1 MIYKTFKLAFPQTL
15 PILAGFWFVGLAY
28 GLYMHVSGFSFVYP
42 MLMSLIIF
50 GGSLEFITVAMLL
63 SPFSPVGAFVIALL
77 VQARHL
83 FYGIS
88 MLDKYKGL
96 GLKKYYLIFGM
107 CDESFS
113 LNFTAKIPEGVDR
126 GWYYFFI
133 TFLNHF
139 YWVSGSTV
147 GALIGDVVHLNTKGL
162 EFVMT
167 ALFVVIFVEQ
177 FLNDKE
183 KINGFIGIG
192 ASVLC
197 LLIFK
202 QDNFMIP
209 AMILMLA
216 VILLRYKLKKNLK
229 ECADTN
235 DSLNDNSFCKD
246 SSLNKSSQNVR
257 EKIEDHS
264 L

>member
-1 MIYKTFKLAFPQTL
+1 MIYQAFKLAFPRTL

-42 MLMSLIIF
+42 MLMSLIIY

-133 TFLNHF
+133 TLLNQF
-139 YWVSGSTV
+139 YWVSGSTM
-147 GALIGDVVHLNTKGL
+147 GALIGDLLPLNTKGL

-202 QDNFMIP
+202 AQNFMIP
-209 AMILMLA
+209 AMILMLSI
-216 VILLRYKLKKNLK
+216 ILLRYKLKKSHNV
-229 ECADTN
+229 ADTTN
-235 DSLNDNSFCKD
+235 ACVSHDDISSDKNSGAKQEIKDNR
-246 SSLNKSSQNVR
+246 L
-257 EKIEDHS
+257 
-264 L
+264 

>member
-1 MIYKTFKLAFPQTL
+1 
-15 PILAGFWFVGLAY
+15 
-28 GLYMHVSGFSFVYP
+28 
-42 MLMSLIIF
+42 
-50 GGSLEFITVAMLL
+50 MLL

-113 LNFTAKIPEGVDR
+113 LNFTTKISEGVDR

-133 TFLNHF
+133 TLLNQF
-139 YWVSGSTV
+139 YLVPGSTM
-147 GALIGDVVHLNTKGL
+147 GALIGDLLPLNTKGL

-192 ASVLC
+192 TSVLC

-202 QDNFMIP
+202 AQNFMIP
-209 AMILMLA
+209 AMLLMLSIIFGS
-216 VILLRYKLKKNLK
+216 VVKVY
-229 ECADTN
+229 
-235 DSLNDNSFCKD
+235 
-246 SSLNKSSQNVR
+246 
-257 EKIEDHS
+257 
-264 L
+264 

>member
-1 MIYKTFKLAFPQTL
+1 
-15 PILAGFWFVGLAY
+15 
-28 GLYMHVSGFSFVYP
+28 
-42 MLMSLIIF
+42 MLMSLIIY

-83 FYGIS
+83 LYGIS

-113 LNFTAKIPEGVDR
+113 LNFTAKISEGVDR

-133 TFLNHF
+133 TLLNQF
-139 YWVSGSTV
+139 YLVSGSTM
-147 GALIGDVVHLNTKGL
+147 GALIGDLLPLNTKGL

-192 ASVLC
+192 TSVLC

-202 QDNFMIP
+202 AQNFMIP
-209 AMILMLA
+209 AMLLMLSIIFGS
-216 VILLRYKLKKNLK
+216 VVKVY
-229 ECADTN
+229 
-235 DSLNDNSFCKD
+235 
-246 SSLNKSSQNVR
+246 
-257 EKIEDHS
+257 
-264 L
+264 